1 MALAFSD
8 GWLDLEFICLFL
20 LKVISSPE
28 VWKSGNHEQNHNA
41 HEGYLRGTEFA
52 REEKQPQIKKSI
64 VQWADL
70 PTSAGRLQHL
80 SWIAFWNTLLNDS
93 VGYPLLSNL
102 LQKVLFFP
110 PMAGKV
116 SQFHYAGGLG
126 TVSFERFVC
135 LASGPNYLPC
145 WALISVSERREN
157 NLYNS
162 SRQLEAEL
170 WDWTKLSSIPRCQFT
185 LIKCNRGNVA
195 VRYCENR
202 KALPTK
208 WENSYWTSFINPE
221 VALQRFSCNYAML
234 GSPHHMA
241 GHWSFR
247 CDVNLICSVDICLFC

>member
-1 MALAFSD
+1 
-8 GWLDLEFICLFL
+8 
-20 LKVISSPE
+20 
-28 VWKSGNHEQNHNA
+28 
-41 HEGYLRGTEFA
+41 
-52 REEKQPQIKKSI
+52 
-64 VQWADL
+64 
-70 PTSAGRLQHL
+70 
-80 SWIAFWNTLLNDS
+80 
-93 VGYPLLSNL
+93 
-102 LQKVLFFP
+102 
-110 PMAGKV
+110 MAGKV

-185 LIKCNRGNVA
+185 LIKCHRENVA

-221 VALQRFSCNYAML
+221 LALQQISYNYAML
-234 GSPHHMA
+234 ESPHHMA
-241 GHWSFR
+241 GHWSFCR
-247 CDVNLICSVDICLFC
+247 DVNLICSVDICFVLLI